1 MILNYMDRSEQLS
14 NKIKTMDLQLKAI
27 ASELSTDKTTR
38 DNLIIEKN
46 NLIEKIN
53 EICLR
58 IRKNEAIQY
67 ELNEIIEET
76 RLSYQK
82 ISEAADTL
90 MDIIDAKYKI

>member
-38 DNLIIEKN
+38 ENLIIEKN

-53 EICLR
+53 EISLR

-67 ELNEIIEET
+67 ELNEIIDET

>member
-27 ASELSTDKTTR
+27 ASELLTDKTTR

-53 EICLR
+53 EISLR

-67 ELNEIIEET
+67 ELNEIIDET

>member
-53 EICLR
+53 EISLR

-67 ELNEIIEET
+67 ELNEIIDET

>member
-27 ASELSTDKTTR
+27 ASELSTDKTTK

-53 EICLR
+53 EINLR

-76 RLSYQK
+76 RLSYQE

>member
-1 MILNYMDRSEQLS
+1 MDRSEQLS

-38 DNLIIEKN
+38 ENLIIEKN

-53 EICLR
+53 EISLR

-67 ELNEIIEET
+67 ELNEIIDET

>member
-1 MILNYMDRSEQLS
+1 MDRSEQLS

-27 ASELSTDKTTR
+27 DSELTTDKTTK

-46 NLIEKIN
+46 TLEEKIS
-53 EICLR
+53 EIALR
-58 IRKNEAIQY
+58 IRKNESIKY